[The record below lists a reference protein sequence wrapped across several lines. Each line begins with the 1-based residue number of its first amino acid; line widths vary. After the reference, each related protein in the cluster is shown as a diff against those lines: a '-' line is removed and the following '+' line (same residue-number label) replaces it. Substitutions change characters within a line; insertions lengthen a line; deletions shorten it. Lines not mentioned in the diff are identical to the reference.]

1 MSHLIVDFFMA
12 QIGFGPI
19 GSNPVDCFSLCFL
32 NEECVTVPFS
42 VVGIN

>member
-12 QIGFGPI
+12 RIGF